1 MMRRGKVI
9 PMPLENLIKQVDAQ
23 VPLAAPSSL
32 LPELTLTELN
42 ELLPPSNPPPAFPA
56 PSLASHPSLGND
68 YLRVQKARSDDRPTN
83 DGGGGG
89 GEQKAR

>member
-1 MMRRGKVI
+1 MMWRRKVI

-23 VPLAAPSSL
+23 VPLASPSRTYL
-32 LPELTLTELN
+32 ALTELN

-56 PSLASHPSLGND
+56 PALASHPSLGND